1 VVRAIPVSPQVSNR
15 YRKLLN
21 GMFRKTWSERK
32 YSALDIDPA
41 VYSNFAWLTISA
53 IKAVPHDLFDLRPVR
68 DTDIPQCPVI
78 EFYQNSDNL
87 FDLTFATPLRPSA
100 SNRAPRPGRPRS
112 IGILLKA
119 GSPHLG
125 TCR

>member
-1 VVRAIPVSPQVSNR
+1 
-15 YRKLLN
+15 
-21 GMFRKTWSERK
+21 MFRKTRSERK

-53 IKAVPHDLFDLRPVR
+53 IKAVPHDLCDLRPVR

-87 FDLTFATPLRPSA
+87 FDLTFATPVRPSA
-100 SNRAPRPGRPRS
+100 SNRAPGSVGRGRVVSSSSPASVALGLVDEVTTASDLRRS
-112 IGILLKA
+112 RL
-119 GSPHLG
+119 
-125 TCR
+125 